1 MRIEHYTIET
11 GATTFQIYTVAEEA
25 TTSSFPRRRE
35 SSGLK
40 PKAFLNEWIPAFAG
54 MTATVLLLAAC
65 EKAPAPPPEPL
76 RPVKTMQIGL
86 TSGTS
91 GLSLAGEVRAR
102 HEAPLAFRVAGKV
115 IECKFNLGDTVR
127 RGQVL
132 ARLEPAD
139 YQLAE
144 QAGAASVAENK
155 SALIL
160 AEAELARFRSLREKN
175 FVSAAALDQKQAAAD
190 EAKAKVDT
198 AQSSHN
204 QRMRQLDYTSLLAD
218 SDGIV
223 TGDEC
228 NAGQVVNAGQPVLH
242 LAQSGEK
249 EIAVHVPESGLAGFR
264 KSTGFTIGLNASADK
279 AYRGKLRELAAAADP
294 ATRTYAARITVSNAD
309 AAMQLGMSATVH
321 AQADGA
327 SIIQL
332 PLSAVVSRDGK
343 PGVWKLDSAGIVHAT
358 PIGVDRIEG
367 NMVRVASGLG
377 SGDVVVVAGA
387 NLLRDGEKVKL
398 LP

>member
-1 MRIEHYTIET
+1 MRKL
-11 GATTFQIYTVAEEA
+11 
-25 TTSSFPRRRE
+25 SLLLP
-35 SSGLK
+35 L
-40 PKAFLNEWIPAFAG
+40 
-54 MTATVLLLAAC
+54 LLLAAC

-76 RPVKTMQIGL
+76 RPVKTMQISL
-86 TSGTS
+86 TPGAA

-102 HEAPLAFRVAGKV
+102 HEAPRAFRVAGKV
-115 IECKFNLGDTVR
+115 IECKFNLGDTVQ

-155 SALIL
+155 SALLL
-160 AEAELARFRSLREKN
+160 AEAELARFRSLREKG
-175 FVSAAALDQKQAAAD
+175 FVSAAAFDQKQAAAD
-190 EAKAKVDT
+190 EARAKVD
-198 AQSSHN
+198 AVLSAHS
-204 QRMRQLDYTSLLAD
+204 QRTRQLDYTSLLAD

-228 NAGQVVNAGQPVLH
+228 NAGQVVSAGQPVLH

-249 EIAVHVPESGLAGFR
+249 EILVHVPESGLAGFR
-264 KSTGFTIGLNASADK
+264 ASSGFTIGLNAAADK
-279 AYRGKLRELAAAADP
+279 TYPGKLRELAAAADP
-294 ATRTYAARITVSNAD
+294 ATRTYAARIAVSNGD
-309 AAMQLGMSATVH
+309 TAMQLGMSATVR
-321 AQADGA
+321 AQTDGA
-327 SIIQL
+327 PLIQL
-332 PLSAVVSRDGK
+332 PLAAVVSRDGK
-343 PGVWKLDSAGIVHAT
+343 PGVWKLDSAGIVHAA
-358 PIGVDRIEG
+358 PINIDRIEG
-367 NMVRVASGLG
+367 SMVRVASGLG